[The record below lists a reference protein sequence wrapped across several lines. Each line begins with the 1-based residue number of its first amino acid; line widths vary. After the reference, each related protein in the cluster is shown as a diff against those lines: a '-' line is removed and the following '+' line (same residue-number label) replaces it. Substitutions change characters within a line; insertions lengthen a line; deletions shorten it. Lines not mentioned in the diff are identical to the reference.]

1 VDKSSELPVYLR
13 GAERMAAGE
22 EIYRRGTDDKPFTYP
37 PFAAVPMLPL
47 RLLPA
52 KWQAP
57 AWFLVG
63 YALLLAIAAYVHRW
77 AATAWPDAGPPRLL
91 WLWLVVVLIAGR
103 HVSSVFE
110 NQSHDLL
117 VAAPL
122 ALGGALWCRRH
133 RSMPYLAA
141 AAAGLG
147 AAIKATPLLFLE
159 VLLVRRSWW
168 AAGALALAFALLS
181 FAPDLIFPRLDHRS
195 WAFAWYDVNLR
206 GLSAGGTAD
215 AAGAWN
221 PHSVLNQSLSGTLT
235 RLLSAPMVVDTE
247 FVRPDVALLDLPPWL
262 LRTVVLLLQAAVVAA
277 VAWCV
282 LRARAVID
290 GAAAADLAQ
299 RRFAFGEWGAVLCA
313 MVLLSP
319 QSSKSHFCVLLLPAA
334 FCADRLLRGRRDWPL
349 LALVAGS
356 ALLAVGTTKE
366 LVGRNAGN
374 LVLGLGSVTWS
385 TVLLLS
391 ATLRALA
398 AAAAPA
404 DKGRAAGASGGK
416 THG

>member
-1 VDKSSELPVYLR
+1 
-13 GAERMAAGE
+13 
-22 EIYRRGTDDKPFTYP
+22 
-37 PFAAVPMLPL
+37 
-47 RLLPA
+47 
-52 KWQAP
+52 
-57 AWFLVG
+57 
-63 YALLLAIAAYVHRW
+63 
-77 AATAWPDAGPPRLL
+77 
-91 WLWLVVVLIAGR
+91 
-103 HVSSVFE
+103 
-110 NQSHDLL
+110 
-117 VAAPL
+117 
-122 ALGGALWCRRH
+122 
-133 RSMPYLAA
+133 MPYLAA